1 MYKIIKD
8 NTIID
13 VVRLPRFV
21 NFLDNGKVSIS
32 DKSTAKGIVGS
43 DTETLYSFAPI
54 PGRQTDIVSI
64 EKIDLEEFNRLR
76 NLLNS
81 GQVLTADK
89 NSLETAK
96 REMITRLSN
105 ICKQKITAG
114 FSVVLSDNEK
124 YHFKLTTEDQL
135 NLMLLETQYNA
146 GEELFVYH
154 ATNLPCKLYKRD
166 DIHIIINAFRRHL
179 LYHTT
184 YFNAAKQYINALTD
198 IDKVNTFSYGNDISD
213 ATVDVTL
220 RQILKN
226 GGGSV

>member
-1 MYKIIKD
+1 MYKIIRD

-13 VVRLPRFV
+13 VVRLPHFV
-21 NFLDNGKVSIS
+21 RFLDNEKVAITDIS
-32 DKSTAKGIVGS
+32 SAMGIVGS
-43 DTETLYSFAPI
+43 DTETLYSFAPV
-54 PGRQTDIVSI
+54 PGRQTDIVTI

-81 GQVLTADK
+81 GQVLSADK
-89 NSLETAK
+89 NALETAK
-96 REMITRLSN
+96 REMIERLSN
-105 ICKQKITAG
+105 ICKHKITAG
-114 FSVVLSDNEK
+114 FSVILSDGEK

-135 NLMLLETQYNA
+135 NLMLLEAQFNA

-154 ATNLPCKLYKRD
+154 ATNLPCKLYNRD
-166 DIHIIINAFRRHL
+166 DIHVIINAFRKHL

-184 YFNAAKQYINALTD
+184 YFNAAKQYIKTLTD
-198 IDKVNTFSYGNDISD
+198 IDKVNTFSYGNDISN
-213 ATVDVTL
+213 ATEDVTL